1 MAAIKRSESLCSRG
15 GGISY
20 KSDGDAHRKIQ
31 IYPLTEINVGV
42 AQA

>member
-1 MAAIKRSESLCSRG
+1 MFPGGG

>member
-1 MAAIKRSESLCSRG
+1 MAAIKRSESLCSR